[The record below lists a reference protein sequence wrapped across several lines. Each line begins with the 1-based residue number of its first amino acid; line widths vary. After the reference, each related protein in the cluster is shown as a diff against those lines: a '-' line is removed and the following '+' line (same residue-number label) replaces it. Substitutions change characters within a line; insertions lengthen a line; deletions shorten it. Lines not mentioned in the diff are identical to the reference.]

1 MASRSRRMCPGLG
14 CGSAEEILQVSGPGL
29 QPRQKR
35 CQEIRGSHQII
46 TKWMKKK
53 SRAPAGRGCASAL
66 ECFFSTTRPCV
77 SPHPS
82 TAKNNIKIK
91 INHIWPVVTVKKE
104 WGKGRDRFQVVQFLF
119 YFWNFCPNSR
129 LDRVNLNP
137 INCQVK
143 VECSY
148 VRREQHSE
156 GQWAD

>member
-1 MASRSRRMCPGLG
+1 MDVSRAGVWLSGRDFTSLRPRVTTSAKAVSRNKRLT
-14 CGSAEEILQVSGPGL
+14 SNHYKVNEEKQ
-29 QPRQKR
+29 
-35 CQEIRGSHQII
+35 
-46 TKWMKKK
+46 
-53 SRAPAGRGCASAL
+53 SRAPAGRGCGSAV
-66 ECFFSTTRPCV
+66 ECFFSTTRLCV

-82 TAKNNIKIK
+82 TAKNNIK

-129 LDRVNLNP
+129 LDRVNLSP

-143 VECSY
+143 VECGC
-148 VRREQHSE
+148 VKREQHSE